1 MEQDTPGFA
10 DFYASAKDDCLRT
23 VLAITGNRQ
32 EAEDLVA
39 EAFARAFAGWQRVSR
54 HPAPRAWVIRTALRA
69 RVSWWRRRHREVVL
83 SEVSGPA
90 AGAGPAADAADAV
103 RVDDDVLA
111 AVGRLPGRQRQVV
124 ALRFLLD
131 LDVAQTA
138 RALGLAE
145 GTVRAHTARAVAAI
159 REELSPAAQEERA

>member
-1 MEQDTPGFA
+1 MEQDPPGFA

-23 VLAITGNRQ
+23 VLAITGDLQ

-39 EAFARAFAGWQRVSR
+39 EAFARAWAAWHRVRR
-54 HPAPRAWVIRTALRA
+54 HPVPRAWVIRTALNT
-69 RVSWWRRRHREVVL
+69 RVSWWRRRRGEVV
-83 SEVSGPA
+83 SGEINVPA
-90 AGAGPAADAADAV
+90 AGSGPAADAG
-103 RVDDDVLA
+103 RVDDGLLA
-111 AVGRLPGRQRQVV
+111 ALRRLPVRQRQVV

-145 GTVRAHTARAVAAI
+145 GTVRAHTARAIAAL
-159 REELSPAAQEERA
+159 REESGLAAEEEPA